1 MEILYSTTLVY
12 VIELLIALALLTGIY
27 FVKSH
32 VNNAKINKAL
42 GDLERAIY
50 TSVEVTNNTYVD
62 ELKKNGKFTLEEEEK
77 AMNSTFLSVVTM
89 LSEKTLKYIEKNVGD
104 MDFFIKQR
112 IEATVKD
119 IKAMNGFR

>member
-1 MEILYSTTLVY
+1 MEILYSTTLIY
-12 VIELLIALALLTGIY
+12 VIELLIAFALLTGIY

-32 VNNAKINKAL
+32 VSNTKINKAL

-62 ELKKNGKFTLEEEEK
+62 ELKKGDKFTLEGEEN
-77 AMNSTFLSVVTM
+77 AMNSTFSSVITM
-89 LSEKTLKYIEKNVGD
+89 LSDKTLKYIEKSVGD

>member
-1 MEILYSTTLVY
+1 MEMLYSTTLIY
-12 VIELLIALALLTGIY
+12 VIELLIAFALLTGIY

-32 VNNAKINKAL
+32 VNDTKINKAL

-62 ELKKNGKFTLEEEEK
+62 VLKKDGKFTLEGEEN
-77 AMNSTFLSVVTM
+77 AMTATFSSVVTM
-89 LSEKTLKYIEKNVGD
+89 LSDKTLKYIEKNVGD
-104 MDFFIKQR
+104 MDFFIRQR